1 MLPNNIIKLYIK
13 KVLCFPIFSKDLAT
27 HLLFFVFIL
36 IPNISQAQ
44 NSPTHHPN
52 IIARV
57 DSLNNKAYPLI
68 RLDAGK
74 AFILLTQAELLATEY
89 HYTKGLAVAYLNQA
103 EVLSQRGYS
112 KRALELY
119 YRSMQLSKQNKDIY
133 NVARAEQYISAIKR
147 TNGGLNETEKLLY
160 HTLKIFESLNKPV
173 DVVNIQ
179 LRLGLLKTDQKNY
192 EEAKR
197 YYDDAYQLS
206 RKAKYTYGE
215 KKSFYNRA
223 LLYKKLRKPDSA
235 IYFLHKALKIDILN
249 NYTYG
254 KALSYIELSRIY
266 VNLKQYDKA
275 LPYAKLAYNKADS
288 VAALEL
294 VKTAVQLLLY
304 ISKES
309 VNKDAVIEWQD
320 ELIFID
326 NTINERERKESNEF
340 IDALRMQEEQ
350 QFKMQQNIINV
361 RKKTEQQRTL
371 IILYTGFLLVFV
383 IIVFTLSYNYKKA
396 RRYSAELKLKNKQIE
411 QNIDLLDKL
420 NGEVISQNQK
430 LEDDNELKNKLLS
443 IITHDLRKPLANTQS
458 LIHLVNMDLLSED
471 ESKDLFGQ
479 LEAQY
484 TRVMGLT
491 DNLLYWIKGQV
502 SKTPTELV
510 AVNLHQVV
518 SSIIEEQKIPI
529 SDKDIEVNNNLPKD
543 LQWLTETETLRIVIR
558 NLLNN
563 AIKFTPVKGCIEI
576 YATTNETETCITL
589 EDSGIGMSK
598 EVMERINSENYYTT
612 KGTQNEEGS
621 GFGLMLIR
629 DLIKKQD
636 GKLQINST
644 LGKGS
649 AFSITFPA
657 STAILP
663 VVGL

>member
-1 MLPNNIIKLYIK
+1 ML
-13 KVLCFPIFSKDLAT
+13 VRQ
-27 HLLFFVFIL
+27 LLFIALIL
-36 IPNISQAQ
+36 QANISLAQ
-44 NSPTHHPN
+44 DTVKLHPN

-74 AFILLTQAELLATEY
+74 AFILLSQAELLATEFN
-89 HYTKGLAVAYLNQA
+89 YTKGLAVAYLNQA

-133 NVARAEQYISAIKR
+133 NVARAEQHISTVKGID
-147 TNGGLNETEKLLY
+147 GGFDEAEKLLLR
-160 HTLKIFESLNKPV
+160 TLKIFELLNKPV
-173 DVVNIQ
+173 DLVNIQ
-179 LRLGLLKTDQKNY
+179 LRLGLLKTDQKKYN
-192 EEAKR
+192 EAKQ
-197 YYDDAYQLS
+197 YYDAAFKLS
-206 RKAKYTYGE
+206 AKAKYSYGI

-223 LLYKKLRKPDSA
+223 LLYKKLSKPDSA
-235 IYFLHKALKIDILN
+235 IYFLQKGLKIDSLN
-249 NYTYG
+249 NDTYG

-266 VNLKQYDKA
+266 VNLKQYNKA
-275 LPYAKLAYNKADS
+275 LPYAKLAYNKANS
-288 VAALEL
+288 VAALAL
-294 VKTAVQLLLY
+294 VKTAVQLLLF

-309 VNKDAVIEWQD
+309 VDKDAIIEWQD
-320 ELIFID
+320 ELIFVD
-326 NTINERERKESNEF
+326 NTITDRERKESNEF

-350 QFKMQQNIINV
+350 QLKMQQNIIDA
-361 RKKTEQQRTL
+361 RKKTDQQRTL

-396 RRYSAELKLKNKQIE
+396 RRYSAELKNKNKQIE
-411 QNIDLLDKL
+411 QNIALLDKL

-430 LEDDNELKNKLLS
+430 LEDENELKNKLLS

-458 LIHLVNMDLLSED
+458 LIHLVNMDLLSEE

-502 SKTPTELV
+502 SKTPPELV
-510 AVNLHQVV
+510 PVNLYQVV
-518 SSIIEEQKIPI
+518 SSIIEEQKIPL
-529 SDKDIEVNNNLPKD
+529 SDKEIEVQNNLSRE
-543 LQWLTETETLRIVIR
+543 LQWFTETETLRIVIR

-563 AIKFTPVKGCIEI
+563 AIKFTPVNGCIEI
-576 YATTNETETCITL
+576 YAATDEKETCITVK
-589 EDSGIGMSK
+589 DSGIGMSK
-598 EVMERINSENYYTT
+598 DVMERISSENYYTT

-636 GKLQINST
+636 GKLYIDST

-649 AFSITFPA
+649 AFTITFPA
-657 STAILP
+657 ATAILP
-663 VVGL
+663 VAGL

>member
-1 MLPNNIIKLYIK
+1 MLVKR
-13 KVLCFPIFSKDLAT
+13 T
-27 HLLFFVFIL
+27 LLFLIVIL
-36 IPNISQAQ
+36 ANISLAQ
-44 NSPTHHPN
+44 DTAKRHPN
-52 IIARV
+52 IILRV

-68 RLDAGK
+68 RKDAGK

-133 NVARAEQYISAIKR
+133 NVARAEQHISAIKR
-147 TNGGLNETEKLLY
+147 VNGGLDEAEKLL
-160 HTLKIFESLNKPV
+160 HRTLQIFQKLNKPV

-179 LRLGLLKTDQKNY
+179 LRLGLLKTDQKKY
-192 EEAKR
+192 DEAKR
-197 YYDDAYQLS
+197 YYDEAYLLS
-206 RKAKYTYGE
+206 KKSKYSFGI

-223 LLYKKLRKPDSA
+223 LLYKKLRKPNLA
-235 IYFLHKALKIDILN
+235 IYFLNKALKIDSIN
-249 NYTYG
+249 NDTYG
-254 KALSYIELSRIY
+254 KASSYIELSRIY
-266 VNLKQYDKA
+266 VNLKRYDKA
-275 LPYAKLAYNKADS
+275 LPYAKLAYDKADS
-288 VAALEL
+288 VAALAL

-304 ISKES
+304 INKES

-320 ELIFID
+320 ELIFVD
-326 NTINERERKESNEF
+326 NTIAERERKESNEF

-350 QFKMQQNIINV
+350 QVKMQQNVIDA

-396 RRYSAELKLKNKQIE
+396 RRYSAELKIKNKQIE
-411 QNIDLLDKL
+411 QNIALLDKL

-458 LIHLVNMDLLSED
+458 LIHLVNMGLLSEE

-484 TRVMGLT
+484 TRVMSLT

-502 SKTPTELV
+502 NGTPPELV
-510 AVNLHQVV
+510 PINLYEVV
-518 SSIIEEQKIPI
+518 SGIIEEQKIPL
-529 SDKDIEVNNNLPKD
+529 SDKYIEVQNNLPQE
-543 LQWLTETETLRIVIR
+543 LQWLTETETLRIVMR

-576 YATTNETETCITL
+576 YATTNEKETCLTVK
-589 EDSGIGMSK
+589 DSGIGMSK
-598 EVMERINSENYYTT
+598 DVMERINTENYYTT

-629 DLIKKQD
+629 DLIKKQN

-649 AFSITFPA
+649 AFTITFPA

-663 VVGL
+663 VEGL

>member
-1 MLPNNIIKLYIK
+1 MLVKQL
-13 KVLCFPIFSKDLAT
+13 
-27 HLLFFVFIL
+27 LLFFIVL
-36 IPNISQAQ
+36 LANISLAQ
-44 NSPTHHPN
+44 DTVKRHPN

-119 YRSMQLSKQNKDIY
+119 YRSMQLSKQIKDIY
-133 NVARAEQYISAIKR
+133 NVARAEQHISAIKR
-147 TNGGLNETEKLLY
+147 VNGGLDEAERLLQR
-160 HTLKIFESLNKPV
+160 TLKIFQSLNKPV

-179 LRLGLLKTDQKNY
+179 LRLGLLKTDQENY
-192 EEAKR
+192 GDAKH
-197 YYDDAYQLS
+197 YYNDAYLLS
-206 RKAKYTYGE
+206 KKSKYSFGI

-235 IYFLHKALKIDILN
+235 IYFLHRALEIDSLSN
-249 NYTYG
+249 DTYG
-254 KALSYIELSRIY
+254 KASSYIELSRIY
-266 VNLKQYDKA
+266 VNLKRYDKA
-275 LPYAKLAYNKADS
+275 LPYAKLAYDKAHS
-288 VAALEL
+288 VAALAL

-320 ELIFID
+320 ELIFVD
-326 NTINERERKESNEF
+326 NTITERERKESNEF

-350 QFKMQQNIINV
+350 QVKMQQNIIDA

-396 RRYSAELKLKNKQIE
+396 RRYSAELKIKNKQIE

-420 NGEVISQNQK
+420 NGEIISQNQK

-458 LIHLVNMDLLSED
+458 LIHLVNMGLLSE
-471 ESKDLFGQ
+471 EETKDLFGQ

-502 SKTPTELV
+502 SGTPPELV
-510 AVNLHQVV
+510 PVNLHEVV
-518 SSIIEEQKIPI
+518 SGIIEEQKIPL
-529 SDKDIEVNNNLPKD
+529 SDKEIEVKNKLPRA
-543 LQWLTETETLRIVIR
+543 LQWFTETETLRIVMR

-576 YATTNETETCITL
+576 YANTDEKETCLTVK
-589 EDSGIGMSK
+589 DSGIGMSK
-598 EVMERINSENYYTT
+598 DVMERINTENYYTT

-629 DLIKKQD
+629 DLIKKHN
-636 GKLQINST
+636 GTLQIDSI
-644 LGKGS
+644 LGQGS
-649 AFSITFPA
+649 SFTITFPA

-663 VVGL
+663 AASL